1 MFIKINHQT
10 SSGGRQRKIIIS
22 IIFMNYELGELNIL
36 NKLKQKSNKSGLMEK
51 KHYAYK

>member
-1 MFIKINHQT
+1 M